1 MEVGRTDARPDE
13 VSALITRYLRMNSYL
28 NSLFN
33 LEGKVAV
40 VIGGGGHLC
49 SEMARGF
56 ARVGCAVAVLDLRL
70 EKAKAVESELRAAG
84 FDRVASFAIDV
95 AKKEEHIK
103 ALKGVLDAFGQ
114 ADILVNGAGINGPTP
129 FLQLTLE
136 EWHAILD
143 SQITGT
149 FLGCQVFGGYMVE
162 RGRGSIINI
171 SSASAGPP
179 LSKAFTYSVAKAG
192 IKNLTQNLGREW
204 GTKGVRVNA
213 LRPGFF
219 PTEWNRKNFITPERE
234 KAILGHTP
242 MARYGE
248 PSELVGA
255 TLWLASD
262 ASGFVT
268 GAEIAVDGGF
278 SCMTI

>member
-1 MEVGRTDARPDE
+1 
-13 VSALITRYLRMNSYL
+13 MNSYL
-28 NSLFN
+28 NNLFN
-33 LEGKVAV
+33 LQGKVAV
-40 VIGGGGHLC
+40 VIGAGGHLC
-49 SEMARGF
+49 GEMARGF
-56 ARVGCAVAVLDLRL
+56 ARAGCKVAILDLKI
-70 EKAKAVESELRAAG
+70 EKAKSVEDELKKLG
-84 FDRVASFAIDV
+84 FEDVISIAIDV
-95 AKKEEHIK
+95 GKKQEHVNALEE
-103 ALKGVLDAFGQ
+103 VLTAFGQ
-114 ADILVNGAGINGPTP
+114 VDILVNGAGINGPTP
-129 FLQLTLE
+129 FFELTLD
-136 EWHAILD
+136 EWYAILD
-143 SQITGT
+143 SQVTGT
-149 FLGCQVFGGYMVE
+149 FLGCQVFGEYMVK
-162 RGRGSIINI
+162 RGSGSIINL

-179 LSKAFTYSVAKAG
+179 LSKAITYSVAKAG

-234 KAILGHTP
+234 VAILGHTP
-242 MARYGE
+242 MKRYGE
-248 PSELVGA
+248 PSELIGA

>member
-1 MEVGRTDARPDE
+1 
-13 VSALITRYLRMNSYL
+13 MNSYL
-28 NSLFN
+28 DKLFN

-40 VIGGGGHLC
+40 VTGAGGHLC
-49 SEMARGF
+49 SEMVRGLAR
-56 ARVGCAVAVLDLRL
+56 AGCAVAILDLQP
-70 EKAKAVESELRAAG
+70 EKAKLVENELRAAG
-84 FDRVASFAIDV
+84 FDRVMSLAIDV
-95 AKKEEHIK
+95 AKKQDHIN
-103 ALKGVLDAFGQ
+103 ALEQILSTFGQ
-114 ADILVNGAGINGPTP
+114 VDILVNGAGINGPTP
-129 FLQLTLE
+129 FLELTLE

-143 SQITGT
+143 SQLTGT
-149 FLGCQVFGGYMVE
+149 FLGCQVFGGYMVG
-162 RGRGSIINI
+162 RGQGSIINI

-192 IKNLTQNLGREW
+192 ILNLTQNLGREW

-234 KAILGHTP
+234 AAILGHTP

-248 PSELVGA
+248 PGELIGA
-255 TLWLASD
+255 TIWLASD
-262 ASGFVT
+262 AAGFVT

>member
-1 MEVGRTDARPDE
+1 
-13 VSALITRYLRMNSYL
+13 MNSYL
-28 NSLFN
+28 NELFN
-33 LEGKVAV
+33 LNGKVAV
-40 VIGGGGHLC
+40 VIGAGGHLC
-49 SEMARGF
+49 SEMSRGF
-56 ARVGCAVAVLDLRL
+56 ARAGCAVAVLDLRL
-70 EKAKAVESELRAAG
+70 EKAKAVEDEIRAMG
-84 FDRVASFAIDV
+84 FERVMSLPINV
-95 AKKEEHIK
+95 AKKEDHIN
-103 ALKGVLDAFGQ
+103 ALEQVLSAFGKV
-114 ADILVNGAGINGPTP
+114 DILVNGAGINGPTP
-129 FLQLTLE
+129 FLELGLE
-136 EWHAILD
+136 EWYAILD

-149 FLGCQVFGGYMVE
+149 FWGCQVFGGYMVE
-162 RGRGSIINI
+162 KGRGAIINI

-204 GTKGVRVNA
+204 ATKGVRVNA
-213 LRPGFF
+213 IRPGFF

-234 KAILGHTP
+234 AAILGHTP

-248 PSELVGA
+248 PNELIGA

-262 ASGFVT
+262 AASFVT